1 MFQAQGGV
9 SMPTISRR
17 REDGRVSAIIR
28 NYQPSRIERE
38 LLAQVYDLAGRGIEA
53 HSTCVVGSPAL
64 SGHVDNEHAAESLQR
79 HILDQSTHQE
89 VNELEA
95 VA

>member
-1 MFQAQGGV
+1 
-9 SMPTISRR
+9 MPTISQR
-17 REDGRVSAIIR
+17 REDGRISAIIR

-38 LLAQVYDLAGRGIEA
+38 LLAQVYDLTRRGIEA
-53 HSTCVVGSPAL
+53 HSASVVDSPAL
-64 SGHVDNEHAAESLQR
+64 AGHIDNELAVASLQR
-79 HILDQSTHQE
+79 QIVDKSTHQE